1 MISTCEFLG
10 IYAETIESVAKEC
23 EDTMEKLGFSISEI
37 DDMNDYAK
45 EEFEEIGRLNEIT
58 NSIIGAYYRATEYMI
73 HQKFPKLEVTYYVD
87 GYCSSLEVGDLPEP
101 PTEDEIR
108 ADWEKALDAMS
119 YGEISR
125 TIKWGFT
132 PGDLRDLLHL
142 HWGGI
147 HRQKIE
153 DLLEDCNF
161 HTFCACLSE
170 DDYDGAEAEIKRIEE
185 E

>member
-10 IYAETIESVAKEC
+10 IYAETIERVAKEC
-23 EDTMEKLGFSISEI
+23 EDTMEKLGFSIREI

-45 EEFEEIGRLNEIT
+45 EEFEDIGRLNEIT
-58 NSIIGAYYRATEYMI
+58 DSIIGAYYRATEYMI

-101 PTEDEIR
+101 MTEEEICE
-108 ADWEKALDAMS
+108 DWEKALETMTYSD
-119 YGEISR
+119 ISR
-125 TIKWGFT
+125 TIRWGFSLE
-132 PGDLRDLLHL
+132 DLRELMRLHRED
-142 HWGGI
+142 I
-147 HRQKIE
+147 QREKIE

-161 HTFCACLSE
+161 HTFCGCLSE